1 MITVTALQ
9 RVRPGCESEVDAL
22 MRRLTSEVQAHEPG
36 CARFDYVRTSGD
48 PLSRLVYE
56 QYRDRA
62 AFENH
67 RGTPYLAEALP
78 ELVRCLEGPPQV
90 TVYDDI
96 DTGVD
101 TAVDLRPSFFH
112 VGIVVPD
119 LDRAVARYSD
129 VFGIEFTEPA
139 VFDIPRLEDPD
150 PHPFKMTAA
159 FSRTERPY
167 YELIQAA
174 GDGIVSAAQVGRIL
188 YYGVWEPDMAA
199 RQEALRAQGV
209 GIDALFRMDADSTP
223 YAMITAPDLM
233 GARIEYVDVADAG
246 PIQEWVRT
254 GVFPGG
260 IGA

>member
-1 MITVTALQ
+1 MITVTAVQ
-9 RVRPGCESEVDAL
+9 RVRPGCEAEVDAL
-22 MRRLTSEVQAHEPG
+22 MRRLTSEVEAHEPG
-36 CARFDYVRTSGD
+36 CARFDYVRSSRD

-56 QYRDRA
+56 QYRDVT
-62 AFENH
+62 AFEHH
-67 RGTPYLAEALP
+67 RSTTYLAEALP
-78 ELVRCLEGPPQV
+78 ELVRCLEEPPQV
-90 TVYDDI
+90 TVYDD
-96 DTGVD
+96 VS

-119 LDRAVARYSD
+119 LGRAMARYAD

-150 PHPFKMTAA
+150 PHPFKLTAA
-159 FSRTERPY
+159 FSRTEPPY

-174 GDGIVSAAQVGRIL
+174 GDGIVSAAQAGRIL

-199 RQEALRAQGV
+199 RQETLRAQGV
-209 GIDALFRMDADSTP
+209 GIDALLRMDADSTP

-233 GARIEYVDVADAG
+233 GARIEYVDVEGAG

-260 IGA
+260 IGG